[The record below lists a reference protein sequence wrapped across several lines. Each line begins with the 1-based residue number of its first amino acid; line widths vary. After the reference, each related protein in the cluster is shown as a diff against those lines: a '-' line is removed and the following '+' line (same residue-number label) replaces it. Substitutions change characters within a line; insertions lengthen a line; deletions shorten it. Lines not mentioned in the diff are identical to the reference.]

1 MAFGWAAF
9 YRRLILA
16 HTIRGY
22 METAWRIESDSM
34 GQMRVPAAA
43 YYGAQ
48 TARAIENF
56 PISGLRLPRAF
67 IRSLGVIK
75 KQAAIVNGELGLLPD
90 SVAKAIATA
99 AAEVMDGFL
108 DGEFVV
114 DVFQTGSGTSTNM
127 NANEVIANR
136 ATELL
141 GGKRG
146 EGLVHPNDHVNRGQ
160 SSNDVIPS
168 AIHLAALDGIQHEL
182 CPALEKLEQALRNKA
197 AEFSKVLKIG
207 RTHLQDATPMTL
219 GQEFSGYAAQVRH
232 GISRLRGVESR
243 LAELALGGTAVGN
256 GINTHPEFA
265 SKTIALLAR
274 ETGLPLR
281 EAENHFEAQGAQDA
295 AVETSGALKT
305 VAVSLIKIANDIRWL
320 GSGPRLGLGE
330 LRLPATQPGSSI
342 MPGKVNP
349 VMSEMLIQV
358 GGQVIGN
365 DAAITFGGTFG
376 HFELNTMLPMIAY
389 NLLQSIELL
398 AKGGRVFAARCIEG
412 LDADVERCEGNVE
425 RSLAMCTALAP
436 LIGYDKAALIAKVAW
451 ETNRTVR
458 EVASELSG
466 LDPGTLNQV
475 LDPRRN
481 AQ

>member
-1 MAFGWAAF
+1 MMVIG
-9 YRRLILA
+9 

-22 METAWRIESDSM
+22 MEQEWRIESDSM
-34 GQMRVPAAA
+34 GEMRVPAAV

-67 IRSLGVIK
+67 LRALGLVK
-75 KQAAIVNGELGLLPD
+75 KHAAVTNAALGLLAD
-90 SVAKAIATA
+90 DLAKAIATA
-99 AAEVMDGFL
+99 AEEVMTGFL
-108 DGEFVV
+108 DGQFVV

-146 EGLVHPNDHVNRGQ
+146 DKLVHPNDHVNRGQ
-160 SSNDVIPS
+160 SSNDVIPT
-168 AIHLAALDGIQHEL
+168 AIHIAALDGIEHGL
-182 CPALEKLEQALRNKA
+182 RPALGKLEQALRKKA
-197 AEFSKVLKIG
+197 EEFGRVLKIG

-232 GISRLRGVESR
+232 GVSRLSAVESR

-265 SKTIALLAR
+265 QRTIERLAK

-295 AVETSGALKT
+295 AIEASGALKT

-376 HFELNTMLPMIAY
+376 SFELNTMLPLIAY
-389 NLLQSIELL
+389 NLLQSIEVLTN
-398 AKGGRVFAARCIEG
+398 GVQVFTKQCVEG
-412 LDADVERCEGNVE
+412 LEADVERCEGNVE

-436 LIGYDKAALIAKVAW
+436 LIGYDKAAHIAKVAW
-451 ETNRTVR
+451 QTNRTVR
-458 EVASELSG
+458 EVAVELSG
-466 LDPGTLNQV
+466 LDAKTLNDA
-475 LDPRRN
+475 LDPRKILG
-481 AQ
+481 